1 MYMDINLVSTDNK
14 REMHKRKVWSSKP
27 QQPVSISVKSLFDI
41 YLILKDT
48 LLHRLDQLS
57 PQPLQMILREKTNKI
72 NKNNHN
78 SNLRL
83 LFTNT

>member
-1 MYMDINLVSTDNK
+1 MCVDINLVSTDNK
-14 REMHKRKVWSSKP
+14 REMQKRKVWSSKP

-48 LLHRLDQLS
+48 LLHRLDQLVAHT
-57 PQPLQMILREKTNKI
+57 LQEITNKI
-72 NKNNHN
+72 NKYNHN

>member
-1 MYMDINLVSTDNK
+1 MCVGINLVSTDNK
-14 REMHKRKVWSSKP
+14 REMQKRKVWSSKP

-57 PQPLQMILREKTNKI
+57 LQPLQIICRSYPTRNNKQ
-72 NKNNHN
+72 NQYK
-78 SNLRL
+78 
-83 LFTNT
+83 

>member
-1 MYMDINLVSTDNK
+1 MCVDINLVSTDNK

-57 PQPLQMILREKTNKI
+57 PQPLKTICRRYLTRNNKQ
-72 NKNNHN
+72 NQ
-78 SNLRL
+78 
-83 LFTNT
+83 

>member
-1 MYMDINLVSTDNK
+1 MWQEEYIMCVDINLVSTDNK
-14 REMHKRKVWSSKP
+14 REMQKRKVWSSKP

-57 PQPLQMILREKTNKI
+57 PQPLQRNDKCLRFMHTVKKW
-72 NKNNHN
+72 
-78 SNLRL
+78 
-83 LFTNT
+83 

>member
-1 MYMDINLVSTDNK
+1 MYMDIDLVSTDNK
-14 REMHKRKVWSSKP
+14 REMQKRKVWSSKP

-57 PQPLQMILREKTNKI
+57 PQPCRLYLTRNNKQ
-72 NKNNHN
+72 NQ
-78 SNLRL
+78 
-83 LFTNT
+83 